1 MKFRPGVQHVR
12 ICSGLVVTLTSAAA
26 CTPAPDRATHT
37 VEEYRHERSLR
48 QEIVARCDND
58 MQLRRS
64 SADCLNALEAE
75 RREGIGSLRQLPL
88 LAIPS
93 PAQQTDSRDP
103 KE

>member
-12 ICSGLVVTLTSAAA
+12 VCSGLVVTLTSAAA
-26 CTPAPDRATHT
+26 CTPVPDRAMHS

-48 QEIVARCDND
+48 QEMVARCEND
-58 MQLRRS
+58 MQLRKS

-75 RREGIGSLRQLPL
+75 RREGIGSLRQLPP

-93 PAQQTDSRDP
+93 PTQQTDSRNP
-103 KE
+103 KK